1 MSQNRDQ
8 AFRVYAA
15 ADLRH
20 ADEALQ
26 RVIEALKRRCHY
38 WTDITREMA
47 NKSKAATAALEKLR
61 DTLHEIRD
69 DILTE

>member
-1 MSQNRDQ
+1 MNERDQ
-8 AFRVYAA
+8 AFKVYAA

-20 ADEALQ
+20 TDEAIKRSILG
-26 RVIEALKRRCHY
+26 LKRRCHY

-47 NKSKAATAALEKLR
+47 KKSKAATAALEKLR
-61 DTLHEIRD
+61 ATLHEIRD